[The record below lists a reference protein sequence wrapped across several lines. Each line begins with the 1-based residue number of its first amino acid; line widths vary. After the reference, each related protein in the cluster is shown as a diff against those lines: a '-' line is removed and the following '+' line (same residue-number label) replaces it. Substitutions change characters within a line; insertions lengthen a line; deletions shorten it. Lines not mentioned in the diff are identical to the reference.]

1 MNKDIADEIIHRFL
15 NAAYDTCQTL
25 ADAEPNTLLV
35 YMTKDWW
42 KKMGKPKT
50 FMGQKVVPMQL
61 GDAMGIPMFIDW
73 ATEENG
79 VYDDEN

>member
-1 MNKDIADEIIHRFL
+1 MNKDIADEIVHRFL

-25 ADAEPNTLLV
+25 ADAEPNTLLI
-35 YMTKDWW
+35 YMAKDWW

-50 FMGQKVVPMQL
+50 FMGQKVIPMTFGDAVPM
-61 GDAMGIPMFIDW
+61 PMFLDM

-79 VYDDEN
+79 A